1 MKYLT
6 ILECLCYIGNTERT
20 GIFSTSSEDINT
32 TLKNLFGGKIICD
45 GTIKAPCNYLYS
57 YEDRLVHPK
66 YGEIG
71 ANAVVEVTSPEKNL
85 INNIFLYE
93 IEE

>member
-1 MKYLT
+1 MNPLT
-6 ILECLCYIGNTERT
+6 IIECLCYLGNTERT
-20 GIFSTSSEDINT
+20 GIFFTSSEDVKT
-32 TLKNLFGGKIICD
+32 TLKNLFGGKIIYD

-57 YEDRLVHPK
+57 YEERLVHPK

-71 ANAVVEVTSPEKNL
+71 ATAVVEVTSPEENL

-93 IEE
+93 IEV